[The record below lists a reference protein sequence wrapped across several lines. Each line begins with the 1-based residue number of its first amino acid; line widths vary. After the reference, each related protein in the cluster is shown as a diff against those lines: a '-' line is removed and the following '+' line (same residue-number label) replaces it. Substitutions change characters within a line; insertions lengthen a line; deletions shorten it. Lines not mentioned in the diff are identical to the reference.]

1 MNSEGTYLGTLSK
14 LYGIQI
20 CDLEFALTTV
30 PLPRPASNF
39 VFNGS
44 FPASF
49 FFIFVFSIQLTAKI
63 VQYKILP
70 TTGFEPR
77 TSGVESEETAL
88 PTEPQPLPNFVNGC
102 CQSSRTWGSI
112 WFARKRII
120 RGRQQASHFSWT
132 LGQFFSPKDLKLRGA
147 AIA

>member
-39 VFNGS
+39 LMGHSQPLFSLFSS
-44 FPASF
+44 F
-49 FFIFVFSIQLTAKI
+49 
-63 VQYKILP
+63 QYSWQQKLLNINFCRRLDSNHGP
-70 TTGFEPR
+70 M
-77 TSGVESEETAL
+77 ESEETTL

-132 LGQFFSPKDLKLRGA
+132 LGQFFSPKYLKLRGA